1 MRSRRCR
8 PTAGDGT
15 SRSRNTK
22 APRVMSSRARVI
34 SSAPAFLVLAFLYGC
49 GGSSSINVVQPSSG
63 KCGIAVSNSM
73 PRVPADGGR
82 GNLTVET
89 NRECSWSARA
99 EAPWIS
105 LSGSEGQGPATVAY
119 TVTANGNGTPRQSA
133 VVVGE
138 QRVAVTQDAAPC
150 RFTVSPSSGE
160 ADAGGGQISVS
171 VTAPGGCAWS
181 ARSDASWIGTASGSS
196 GEGNGSVLFNVSAN
210 AGPPRTGAVVV
221 AGVTVQ
227 IAQGSI
233 TQPAPQ
239 PTPAPVPTPT
249 PAPTPSPSPHP
260 LPHRHRHRRPPRSG
274 ASPCADTGA
283 DASPRRRRRR
293 RIRPRPRA
301 VMVYRQHGGR
311 SRHPANP

>member
-1 MRSRRCR
+1 
-8 PTAGDGT
+8 
-15 SRSRNTK
+15 
-22 APRVMSSRARVI
+22 MSSRARVI

-73 PRVPADGGR
+73 PRVPADGGK

-181 ARSDASWIGTASGSS
+181 ARSDTSWIDTASGSS

-227 IAQGSI
+227 IVQGSI

-239 PTPAPVPTPT
+239 PTPVPAAHTDAGTDPISGT
-249 PAPTPSPSPHP
+249 HSRTGTGTDARP
-260 LPHRHRHRRPPRSG
+260 LPG
-274 ASPCADTGA
+274 ASPRADTRPHAAA
-283 DASPRRRRRR
+283 DAESARAHVQLWCIANTEDGRGIR
-293 RIRPRPRA
+293 RIRDRKRHHDEHMRLDGKHRSGLDQHQRA
-301 VMVYRQHGGR
+301 
-311 SRHPANP
+311 